1 MILLDC
7 CLSLGMLTI
16 NSLAAADEFLIS
28 MQAHYL
34 STKGLEQLIC
44 TVSNVKRKS
53 NPGLKIAGILITVT
67 DMRTTYSR
75 EIVKMLHK
83 AYDTQLRMLLKF
95 HCLSFVWHFFRH

>member
-34 STKGLEQLIC
+34 SIKGLEQLIR
-44 TVSNVKRKS
+44 TVSNVERKI
-53 NPGLKIAGILITVT
+53 NPGLKIASILITMA
-67 DMRTTYSR
+67 DMRATYSR
-75 EIVKMLHK
+75 KTVEILHK
-83 AYDTQLRMLLKF
+83 AYDTQLRILLKF
-95 HCLSFVWHFFRH
+95 RCLSFVWHSFRH

>member
-16 NSLAAADEFLIS
+16 NALTAANKVLIS

-53 NPGLKIAGILITVT
+53 NPGLKIAGILITMT
-67 DMRTTYSR
+67 DMRTIYSR
-75 EIVKMLHK
+75 GIVEMLHK

-95 HCLSFVWHFFRH
+95 RCLSFVWHSFRH